1 MTVSSTGVNN
11 TSTIKQ
17 HESRYETLWNKRYH
31 LSQGEEAEFSH
42 LSANRPLEF
51 LDKEGNKALA
61 KSLEGKSDKEKGMIK
76 AIIRLEFTTSIKMN
90 NNGNIVHGE
99 RDFSKKNKDEVV
111 NTLQKFI
118 DNFYK
123 GGGVDTIGT
132 MDVLKDF
139 LSIYTKKTTPEK
151 TQFTE
156 EIKSKNLE
164 QFYSKDIEQPS
175 EKTKVSLSSKDD
187 VSKTE
192 KTPLKDALET
202 KT

>member
-1 MTVSSTGVNN
+1 MTVSSAGVNN

-76 AIIRLEFTTSIKMN
+76 AIIRLDFTTSIKMN
-90 NNGNIVHGE
+90 DTGNIVHGK

-123 GGGVDTIGT
+123 AGDVDTVGT
-132 MDVLKDF
+132 IDVLKEF
-139 LSIYTKKTTPEK
+139 LSLYTNKTTPK
-151 TQFTE
+151 QTQFTE
-156 EIKSKNLE
+156 ETKSKNLE
-164 QFYSKDIEQPS
+164 QFYNKEIKQSA
-175 EKTKVSLSSKDD
+175 EKTKISLSSKDE
-187 VSKTE
+187 VSAIDKTL
-192 KTPLKDALET
+192 LKDVLET
-202 KT
+202 KS